1 MSKYSKIIDLLV
13 STASIFSFTF
23 YFLFPHVAL
32 ASYIGANQ
40 SLKFDFS
47 NRTKIP
53 VFALNKTNT
62 SASLEKSLENKN
74 GSNKI
79 NQRVLAVI
87 SSEEPKEQKGD
98 NINAG
103 AGKGIED
110 GALSAKT
117 AIYTKEVLITAY
129 SSTPDQ
135 TDDSPFITASN
146 THVRDGVV
154 AANFLPFKT
163 KIRIPKLFGDKI
175 FTVEDRM
182 RSNVKVDIWFP
193 TRQEALNF
201 GARRTQIE
209 IVYLPY

>member
-1 MSKYSKIIDLLV
+1 M
-13 STASIFSFTF
+13 
-23 YFLFPHVAL
+23 AL
-32 ASYIGANQ
+32 ASYIGADR

-53 VFALNKTNT
+53 VFALNKTST
-62 SASLEKSLENKN
+62 SVSLENKN
-74 GSNKI
+74 GSSKI
-79 NQRVLAVI
+79 TQRVLAVI

-103 AGKGIED
+103 AGKGMENS
-110 GALSAKT
+110 ALLAKT

-209 IVYLPY
+209 IVYLP